1 MTFWDDSSY
10 KPDCS
15 EESPASGREGTDVGT
30 TVLED
35 FSGDRCSGAT
45 RDDGDTNVLDV
56 DCAVVLN
63 AFFVQELL
71 TISSLNV
78 LDSSRWFFQFPE

>member
-56 DCAVVLN
+56 DCAVVLK

>member
-15 EESPASGREGTDVGT
+15 EESSASGREGTDIGT

-35 FSGDRCSGAT
+35 FSGDRCFGAT

-56 DCAVVLN
+56 DCAVVLK
-63 AFFVQELL
+63 AFFVQEL
-71 TISSLNV
+71 
-78 LDSSRWFFQFPE
+78 

>member
-10 KPDCS
+10 KPECS
-15 EESPASGREGTDVGT
+15 EEKSALSREGTDVGT

-35 FSGDRCSGAT
+35 FSGDRCFGAT
-45 RDDGDTNVLDV
+45 RDNGDRNVLDEN
-56 DCAVVLN
+56 CAVVRE

-71 TISSLNV
+71 TVSSLNV
-78 LDSSRWFFQFPE
+78 LDSPGWFFQFPE